1 MLDDIDRALVH
12 ALHLDGRVPFSR
24 VGAVL
29 GVSPQTI
36 ARRYQRL
43 RAESSLR
50 VVGLPRLEV
59 TGGAQWMLRLVASPA
74 SAQNLAHALVR
85 RPDTSWVY
93 LTSGGTEIVALAQ
106 ADADAT
112 DHALL
117 LRDIPRRSG
126 ITQVSAHLLLRTYRG
141 GPSVW
146 QGMADALSPDQQE
159 QLRGPRSPSE
169 AVDVPLEE
177 TDRRLLSALALDG
190 RATHTELGAAA
201 GCSAVT
207 AARRLAELRDRGVV
221 YFDVEFETSQLGAP
235 TKALLWMSVP
245 PARLAQVASALA
257 EHRELAFVA
266 VTTGR
271 TNLVANALCDGP
283 AELHDYLTVRLGE
296 LDAIQVIESA
306 PVLRTLKASSPVARM
321 GAAGQSG

>member
-1 MLDDIDRALVH
+1 MLDEIDRALVH

-43 RAESSLR
+43 RTGSSLR
-50 VVGLPRLEV
+50 VVGLPRLEA

-93 LTSGGTEIVALAQ
+93 LTSGGTEIVALVQ
-106 ADADAT
+106 ADPDVAD
-112 DHALL
+112 HSLL

-146 QGMADALSPDQQE
+146 PGMADALTPEQQE
-159 QLRGPRSPSE
+159 QLRGPQAR
-169 AVDVPLEE
+169 ADGVDGRLEE
-177 TDRRLLSALALDG
+177 IDRRLLAALARDG

-201 GCSAVT
+201 GCTPVT
-207 AARRLAELRDRGVV
+207 AARRLAELRERGAV
-221 YFDVEFETSQLGAP
+221 YFDVEFETSQLGAR

-245 PARLAQVASALA
+245 PARLAHVAATLA
-257 EHRELAFVA
+257 GHRELAFVA

-283 AELHDYLTVRLGE
+283 ADLHDYLTVRLGE
-296 LDAIQVIESA
+296 LEAIQAIESA
-306 PVLRTLKASSPVARM
+306 PVLRTLKASSPM
-321 GAAGQSG
+321 GR